1 MLYNM
6 VVTIYSTFFRT
17 STPLQLD
24 VEADAHLFGYN
35 ETLMNEFRFLRQQVI
50 WFCE

>member
-17 STPLQLD
+17 TTPLQLD
-24 VEADAHLFGYN
+24 VKVDAHLFGYN
-35 ETLMNEFRFLRQQVI
+35 EALMNEFCFLRQQVI